1 MAGRGFSVVQN
12 RPLTYTGDITIGTP
26 TFSALTAPVYGS
38 VITHSAQDQLVRLPT
53 TGWLAVEK
61 GSGGIS
67 RWSTDDGA
75 TWSDTYPGT
84 GGGTKQ
90 GPYYSAQKNYGVL
103 DGTSF
108 FSLARTMVRSSGEPA
123 DEFAVNFDLSKW
135 VADHEWTTVAIN
147 TPDAIG
153 PIYIPDSK
161 PFANDS
167 GGSEVG
173 FLMHHGKLMHTS
185 DGAIMGLAYGCYA
198 EDLLRPIKSYK
209 ESLGMT
215 QFRTIAL
222 KSFDKLTTFQDPV
235 TVADKYMQTRSD
247 VSSPGVSTSA
257 RGWASVNEGFAEA
270 SMCRGAGGEILAV
283 FRTGGYRWTASNV
296 ALQGTPVYMTRSLDE
311 GLTWD
316 DPWQLHTLPREAS
329 TSSGNPNIV
338 RLGNGIL
345 VLIWTQST
353 GPEGNFIAFCNG
365 ASPYVFEGVT
375 QLGDSSNYTGIEP
388 IGYDQVGIIY
398 TAFGTGRRYCTVSEI
413 RLVGEGNDAASY
425 FFSEPLAVQSGNS
438 ALLQWFDRNLQN
450 LEIRGGSFSA
460 GGSLAASGT
469 SVSSNRAI
477 STGNLT
483 ATTTYR
489 LRGEDISNP
498 GTYVQHDITVTVL

>member
-1 MAGRGFSVVQN
+1 MAARGFSVVRN
-12 RPLTYTGDITIGTP
+12 TPISYTGDILIGTP
-26 TFSALTAPVYGS
+26 TFSALTAPVYGTI
-38 VITHSAQDQLVRLPT
+38 VMHGGQDQLVRFPT
-53 TGWLAVEK
+53 TGWLCVEK
-61 GSGGIS
+61 GTGGIS
-67 RWSTDDGA
+67 IWSTDDG
-75 TWSDTYPGT
+75 TNWSDTYPGT

-90 GPYYSAQKNYGVL
+90 GPYYGAQKTYGVL

-108 FSLARTMVRSSGEPA
+108 FSLARSMVRRAGEPA
-123 DEFAVNFDLSKW
+123 DEFCVNFNLSKW
-135 VADHEWTTVAIN
+135 VADHEWTTVAVN
-147 TPDAIG
+147 TPAAIG
-153 PIYIPDSK
+153 PIYLPLSK
-161 PFANDS
+161 PYNNDS

-173 FLMHHGKLMHTS
+173 FLMHHGKLLHTS
-185 DGAIMGLAYGCYA
+185 AGGILGMAYGCYA
-198 EDLLRPIKSYK
+198 EDLLRPTKGYK
-209 ESLGMT
+209 TSLGMT
-215 QFRTIAL
+215 QWRTIAL
-222 KSFDKLTTFQDPV
+222 KSFDKLTTFEDPV
-235 TVADKYMQTRSD
+235 TVADKYMQTRGDTATPS
-247 VSSPGVSTSA
+247 VATSA
-257 RGWASVNEGFAEA
+257 TGWANIQEGFCEA
-270 SMCRGAGGEILAV
+270 SWCRAAGGEIVAV

-296 ALQGTPVYMTRSLDE
+296 SLQGSPVYMTRSLDE

-316 DPWQLHTLPREAS
+316 VPWQLHTLPREAS
-329 TSSGNPNIV
+329 TGSACPTIV

-345 VLIWTQST
+345 VLVWTQGT

-375 QLGDSSNYTGIEP
+375 QLGDSANYMGIEP
-388 IGYDQVGIIY
+388 IGYDKIGIIF
-398 TAFGTGRRYCTVSEI
+398 TSFGTGRRYRTVSEI
-413 RLVGEGNDAASY
+413 RLVGETNTAASY
-425 FFSEPLAVQSGNS
+425 FFSEPLAVQSGDS

-483 ATTTYR
+483 VTTTYR